1 MSKLIIK
8 RGTFFTAEARYQQ
21 DILIEDS
28 VIVALDRNIQISDAR
43 IIDASGLFILPGGV
57 DVHVHMPWPKGQYVS
72 LDDVN
77 QGTKAAAFGGVTT
90 VIDFVIPDEQESLA
104 VALTKKLAEAQNNT
118 WVDYGFHLNIRGD
131 VSKKIAEIP
140 EMVALGFPSFKVFM
154 AYEGFR
160 VGDIELLEI
169 MRAVQA
175 AGGILDVHAENGL
188 IADRITTRLIEE
200 GRTSPIYYAM
210 ARPEICEVEAIQR
223 ILAYAQV
230 YGTRL
235 HIHHVSTGAG
245 AELINRSR
253 QQGMPV
259 TGETCP
265 HYLLLNADSHKGDEE
280 MAAFMICAPSIKG
293 PENQEALWRSLADGS
308 LSILATDHCP
318 YSKQQKLEF
327 MDNFSK
333 IPGGIGGVELRLP
346 LIFSEGVGKG
356 RLSMERFVDVWATTP
371 AKTFGLHPRKGQI
384 AIGSDADLILFDP
397 AQEWTIC
404 AENLHM
410 NTDCLPYEGWRVTGK
425 LVMTILRGEVLVD
438 QGQLVC
444 DQPSGQLL
452 RRFLDVQ

>member
-1 MSKLIIK
+1 MSKLLVK
-8 RGTFFTAEARYQQ
+8 GGTCVTVTGQCKQ
-21 DILIEDS
+21 DILIENG
-28 VIVALDRNIQISDAR
+28 VIVALDRDIQMSDA
-43 IIDASGLFILPGGV
+43 IVIDASELFVLPGGV
-57 DVHVHMPWPKGQYVS
+57 DVHVHMPWPKGQYIS

-104 VALTKKLAEAQNNT
+104 VALAKKLTEAQNNA
-118 WVDYGFHLNIRGD
+118 WVDYGLHINIRGNI
-131 VSKKIAEIP
+131 SEKITEIP
-140 EMVALGFPSFKVFM
+140 ELVALGFPSFKVFM

-160 VGDIELLEI
+160 VGDVELLEI

-188 IADRITTRLIEE
+188 IADRITKQMIEA
-200 GRTSPIYYAM
+200 GKTSPIYYAM
-210 ARPEICEVEAIQR
+210 ARPEICEIEAIQR

-265 HYLLLNADSHKGDEE
+265 HYLLLNANSHGGDREI
-280 MAAFMICAPSIKG
+280 AAFMICAPSIKG
-293 PENQEALWRSLADGS
+293 AENQEALWRSLADGS

-318 YSKQQKLEF
+318 YSKKQKLEHL
-327 MDNFSK
+327 DNFSN
-333 IPGGIGGVELRLP
+333 IPGGIGGVELRLA
-346 LIFSEGVGKG
+346 LVFSEGVRKGK
-356 RLSMERFVDVWATTP
+356 LSIERFVDVWATTP
-371 AKTFGLHPRKGQI
+371 AKTFGLYPGKGQI
-384 AIGSDADLILFDP
+384 AVGSDADLVLFDP
-397 AQEWTIC
+397 VHQWTIC

-410 NTDCLPYEGWRVTGK
+410 NTDCLPYEGWQVTGK
-425 LVMTILRGEVLVD
+425 PVMTILRGKVLVN

-444 DQPSGQLL
+444 DEPDGQLI